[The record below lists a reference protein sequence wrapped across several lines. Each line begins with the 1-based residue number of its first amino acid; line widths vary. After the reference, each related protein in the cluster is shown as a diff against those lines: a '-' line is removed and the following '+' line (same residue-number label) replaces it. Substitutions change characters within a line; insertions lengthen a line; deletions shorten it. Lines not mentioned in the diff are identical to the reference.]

1 MMDQNYTKRILGKEK
16 LKNIKGGK
24 NYLEFGGYLYRIGKN
39 VYDNRHHIKRGLK
52 DGWNSI

>member
-1 MMDQNYTKRILGKEK
+1 MDQNYTKRILGKEK